1 MRGKRLSIGLRTA
14 LVIFTVTLL
23 VTSGWAATN
32 WNEKVLHSFN
42 NNGTDGYEPYF
53 FGSLIFD
60 AAGNL
65 YGTTYAGGIYGYGTA
80 FELSPAGGGSWTETV
95 LYNFGNGTGDGR
107 NPRAGLIFDAAGNL
121 YGTTTTGGTSGDGTV
136 FELTPTGGGGWTER
150 VLYSFGNT
158 PDGAIPVVGLIFDAT
173 GNLYGATTEG
183 GTHGDGTVFELT
195 PTGGGGWTERV
206 LYSFGNTPDG
216 AYANAVLIF
225 DAAGN
230 LYGTT
235 ELGGANGP
243 YGTVFE
249 LTPTGGGGWTE
260 KVLHSFANGTDG
272 TRPLASVI
280 FDAAGNL
287 YGTTSEGGTNRDGTV
302 FELMPAGGGSWTETL
317 LHSFNNNGTDGFLPN
332 AGLIFD
338 AAGNLYSTTY
348 YGGAGGGCQP
358 NGCGTVFE
366 LTPSAG
372 GGWTETVLHS
382 FNSTDGAIPVAGLI
396 FDATGNLYGTTTEGG
411 TLNAGTVF
419 ELTPEVFPTSLD
431 FGPQGLNPNTPQTV
445 ILTNVTDQ
453 PLSITSLM
461 VTGTNN
467 RDFLESDN
475 CPRSPNTLAPG
486 DHCTITVVFSP
497 TDTGTLTAAVTIT
510 DNAPDSPQVVPLT
523 GIGVGGKVRLK

>member
-80 FELSPAGGGSWTETV
+80 FELSPAGGSWTETV
-95 LYNFGNGTGDGR
+95 LYNFGNGMGDGR
-107 NPRAGLIFDAAGNL
+107 NPRAGLIFDATGNL
-121 YGTTTTGGTSGDGTV
+121 YGTSTTGGTSG
-136 FELTPTGGGGWTER
+136 
-150 VLYSFGNT
+150 Y
-158 PDGAIPVVGLIFDAT
+158 
-173 GNLYGATTEG
+173 
-183 GTHGDGTVFELT
+183 GTVFELT

-225 DAAGN
+225 DGAGN

-249 LTPTGGGGWTE
+249 LTPTAGGGWTE

-272 TRPLASVI
+272 ARPLASVI

-287 YGTTSEGGTNRDGTV
+287 YGTTTEGGTNRDGTV
-302 FELMPAGGGSWTETL
+302 FELTPTAGGGWTETL

-338 AAGNLYSTTY
+338 ATGNLYGTTY

-366 LTPSAG
+366 LTPTAG
-372 GGWTETVLHS
+372 GGWTEQVLFS
-382 FNSTDGAIPVAGLI
+382 FNSTDGAIPVVGLI
-396 FDATGNLYGTTTEGG
+396 FDATGNLYGATTEGG

-453 PLSITSLM
+453 PLSITSLI

-475 CPRSPNTLAPG
+475 CPRNPNTLAPG

-497 TDTGTLTAAVTIT
+497 AETGTLTAAVTIT

-523 GIGVGGKVRLK
+523 GIGVGGKVGLK

>member
-32 WNEKVLHSFN
+32 WMEKVLHSFN

-53 FGSLIFD
+53 GSLIFD
-60 AAGNL
+60 AAGK
-65 YGTTYAGGIYGYGTA
+65 
-80 FELSPAGGGSWTETV
+80 
-95 LYNFGNGTGDGR
+95 
-107 NPRAGLIFDAAGNL
+107 L

-136 FELTPTGGGGWTER
+136 FELTPTGGGGWTEQ
-150 VLYSFGNT
+150 
-158 PDGAIPVVGLIFDAT
+158 
-173 GNLYGATTEG
+173 
-183 GTHGDGTVFELT
+183 
-195 PTGGGGWTERV
+195 V

-216 AYANAVLIF
+216 AYANAV
-225 DAAGN
+225 
-230 LYGTT
+230 
-235 ELGGANGP
+235 P
-243 YGTVFE
+243 
-249 LTPTGGGGWTE
+249 
-260 KVLHSFANGTDG
+260 
-272 TRPLASVI
+272 I

-338 AAGNLYSTTY
+338 AAGNLYGTTY

-358 NGCGTVFE
+358 NGCGTVVE
-366 LTPSAG
+366 LTPTAG
-372 GGWTETVLHS
+372 GGWTEQVLFS
-382 FNSTDGAIPVAGLI
+382 FNGTDGAIPVAGLI
-396 FDATGNLYGTTTEGG
+396 FDATGKVYGTTTEGG

-475 CPRSPNTLAPG
+475 CPRSPNTLVPG

-497 TDTGTLTAAVTIT
+497 TETGTLTAAVTIT

-523 GIGVGGKVRLK
+523 GIGVGGKVGLK